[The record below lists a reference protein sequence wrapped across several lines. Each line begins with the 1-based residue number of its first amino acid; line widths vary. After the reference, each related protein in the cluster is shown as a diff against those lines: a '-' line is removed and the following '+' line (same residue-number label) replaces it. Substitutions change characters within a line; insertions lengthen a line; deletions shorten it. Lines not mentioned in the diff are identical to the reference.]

1 MILQQ
6 KTIFFHK
13 LGRYTCIFLKKK
25 IKNGYYSGG
34 FGQKNATKYHFFVKK
49 RAMGAR
55 KFPLTILSTKKVR
68 SMVGIWGQK
77 NLKNKSDFEKNSSII
92 GADE

>member
-1 MILQQ
+1 M
-6 KTIFFHK
+6 
-13 LGRYTCIFLKKK
+13 CIFEKK
-25 IKNGYYSGG
+25 IKIGYYSGD

-49 RAMGAR
+49 RAMDAR

-77 NLKNKSDFEKNSSII
+77 NLKNNSDFEKNSSII

>member
-1 MILQQ
+1 MWIFGKNNKKTDIIVVVLGKKTQ
-6 KTIFFHK
+6 KK
-13 LGRYTCIFLKKK
+13 C
-25 IKNGYYSGG
+25 
-34 FGQKNATKYHFFVKK
+34 HFFVKK

-77 NLKNKSDFEKNSSII
+77 NLKNKPDFEKNSSII